1 MKGAYQVK
9 IKNNRN
15 SYSFELRRNI
25 TILRGESGRGK
36 TTLFDMI
43 YDYNRFEKNSG
54 VSVSCDRNIIAL
66 VGNDWEDVIKK
77 NPGTIIVIDE
87 DSQFIR
93 TKEFASV
100 VKGSDNYFLLITR
113 NYLATLPISV
123 DEIYELN
130 GAKNKKFKKIYK
142 DVDRMFN
149 DPVVKYL
156 PFEPEVIIT
165 EDSKAGYEF
174 FKSVADNKGIKCI
187 SAEGNGNIYDV
198 INGYPNENV
207 VLIADGAAF
216 GSEMADIVEQQT
228 LRPRKL
234 AIFLPESFEW
244 IILKSGVVKKIDANK
259 LDHPEQY
266 ADSAL
271 YMSWEQYFTDLL
283 METTNES
290 DYMKYKKSSLSDYYL
305 QDKNVAEIIKVAK
318 GIKF

>member
-87 DSQFIR
+87 DSRFIR

-123 DEIYELN
+123 DEIYELT
-130 GAKNKKFKKIYK
+130 GAKNKKFKRIYK

-290 DYMKYKKSSLSDYYL
+290 DYMKYKKSSLSDFYL
-305 QDKNVAEIIKVAK
+305 QDNNVAEIIKVAK

>member
-130 GAKNKKFKKIYK
+130 GAKNKKFKRIYK

-290 DYMKYKKSSLSDYYL
+290 DYMKYKKSSLSDFYL
-305 QDKNVAEIIKVAK
+305 QDNNVAEIIKVAK

>member
-93 TKEFASV
+93 TKEFARV
-100 VKGSDNYFLLITR
+100 VRSSDNYFLLITR

-130 GAKNKKFKKIYK
+130 GAKNKKFKRIYK

-290 DYMKYKKSSLSDYYL
+290 DYMKYKKSSLSDFYL

>member
-66 VGNDWEDVIKK
+66 VGNDWEEVIKK

-87 DSQFIR
+87 DSRFIR

-123 DEIYELN
+123 DEIYELT
-130 GAKNKKFKKIYK
+130 GAKNKKFKRIYK

-290 DYMKYKKSSLSDYYL
+290 DYMKYKKSSLSDFYL
-305 QDKNVAEIIKVAK
+305 QDNNVAEIIKVAK